1 MKGGAR
7 GWERER
13 DWQKSSC
20 KGGGG
25 GGGCQ
30 LLFAQPMNN
39 YQVVWPDF
47 FSRFGM
53 DNCVG
58 RCSIYRILGVDRY
71 SASSPTHNGD
81 VFHPPPPLPMCPQL
95 DVFSTK
101 VSPRTVSP
109 GVQQNSLLR
118 TCLNCGA
125 CQQSCLVKTME
136 KSNKKCRSYSCSH
149 TSDRVHREPRTPR
162 THWTVGPVTHRT
174 SHTLDRLHIGLVA
187 NQTGHMSDGSH
198 IGPVAH
204 RTGRTSD

>member
-1 MKGGAR
+1 
-7 GWERER
+7 
-13 DWQKSSC
+13 
-20 KGGGG
+20 
-25 GGGCQ
+25 
-30 LLFAQPMNN
+30 MNN

-71 SASSPTHNGD
+71 SASSPTHSGD
-81 VFHPPPPLPMCPQL
+81 VFPPPPPPPPPPPMCSQL

-101 VSPRTVSP
+101 VSPWTVSP

-136 KSNKKCRSYSCSH
+136 KSNKKCRSYTCSH

-162 THWTVGPVTHRT
+162 THWTVGQVTHRT
-174 SHTLDRLHIGLVA
+174 GHVSGRSHIGPVTRWTGCTLDWLQIRPVTCQTGHTSDRLHIGRVA
-187 NQTGHMSDGSH
+187 HRTSDTSDRSH
-198 IGPVAH
+198 IGPV
-204 RTGRTSD
+204 TQLIG